1 LVFAFVLATASQM
14 VFGEL
19 VPKNLAISRPY
30 ASAVWFGIPMQL
42 VNRLLRP
49 LILFLNRSANWTV
62 TRLGIEPREE
72 LAGLR
77 SVEEL

>member
-42 VNRLLRP
+42 VNG
-49 LILFLNRSANWTV
+49 S
-62 TRLGIEPREE
+62 
-72 LAGLR
+72 
-77 SVEEL
+77 